1 MDNTQKAIIRTIDD
15 KLCLIEQGPDANLI
29 MALFTYMNTRPV
41 SEQLA
46 TYAMARCYNKLDVCI
61 DILNGIIKNGDYCK
75 DETEE
80 DVKKELKLA
89 LELKEKLKEFN
100 FLADNY

>member
-41 SEQLA
+41 SEEMKA
-46 TYAMARCYNKLDVCI
+46 YVMARCYNKLDVCI
-61 DILNGIIKNGDYCK
+61 KILHEIIRIEEYDEV
-75 DETEE
+75 ETEE
-80 DVKKELKLA
+80 SVKEELKLA

>member
-29 MALFTYMNTRPV
+29 LALFTYMNTRSV
-41 SEQLA
+41 SKEMKA
-46 TYAMARCYNKLDVCI
+46 YAMARCYNKLDVCI
-61 DILNGIIKNGDYCK
+61 KILHDIIKNGDYCE

-80 DVKKELKLA
+80 DVKEELKLA